1 MSRYFITFFL
11 FLSFSLQ
18 SVSQST
24 ISDYSYVVVPDLFE
38 FLSEKDQH
46 QLNSMT
52 KFLLNKYGCNAYFLE
67 ELPNVKRCDGLYAD
81 VIKSGGFIYTKLAV
95 VIKDCNG
102 FEIYRS
108 LEGRSKL
115 KDYKQSYYEAL
126 RGAFETFAS
135 LEVNQKDLIIYDDE
149 ISQNDKVINI
159 EMKDVEKT
167 EPVVG
172 VAVATGATISNSTG
186 PSNLPQAKYSN
197 YSLNDSSYL
206 LRKTSQGYSLYEET
220 TLEEDGLLL
229 MGKLTINDSK
239 LEFTKN
245 SGGDKLNASFDASS
259 NLIIGIGYSMQVYK
273 AIH

>member
-18 SVSQST
+18 SISQST
-24 ISDYSYVVVPDLFE
+24 ISDFSYVVVPDLFE
-38 FLSEKDQH
+38 FLREKDQH

-52 KFLLNKYGCNAYFLE
+52 KFLLNKYGCNAYFME

-81 VIKSGGFIYTKLAV
+81 VIKSGNFIYTKLAV

-115 KDYKQSYYEAL
+115 KDYRQSYYEAL

-135 LEVNQKDLIIYDDE
+135 LEVDQKDLIIYDDE
-149 ISQNDKVINI
+149 VSQYEKVINN
-159 EMKDVEKT
+159 EMNDVEKI
-167 EPVVG
+167 EPV
-172 VAVATGATISNSTG
+172 VAVATGAAISNSTD
-186 PSNLPQAKYSN
+186 PNNLPQAKYSN
-197 YSLNDSSYL
+197 YSLNGNLYL
-206 LRKTSQGYSLYEET
+206 LRKTAQGYSLYEET
-220 TLEEDGLLL
+220 TLEKDGLLL

-239 LEFTKN
+239 LEFTKE

-273 AIH
+273 TVH